1 MKHPGHTYRGFVPA
15 ISERGMTP
23 RWLSSAGEERR
34 WWSRGAAEGAGKE
47 VEVAPGVCAEIRA
60 VSGSLEGDRAGI
72 SWRLNDGGTMVLW

>member
-15 ISERGMTP
+15 ISEWGMTP

-47 VEVAPGVCAEIRA
+47 VEVAPSVCVELRA
-60 VSGSLEGDRAGI
+60 VSGSLEGYRAGI
-72 SWRLNDGGTMVLW
+72 SWRLNNGGMTVQW